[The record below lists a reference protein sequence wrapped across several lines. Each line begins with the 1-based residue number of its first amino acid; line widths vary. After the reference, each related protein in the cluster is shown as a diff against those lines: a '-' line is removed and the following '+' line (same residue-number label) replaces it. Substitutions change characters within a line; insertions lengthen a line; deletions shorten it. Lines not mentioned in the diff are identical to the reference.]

1 MDDTVLDYK
10 LKAIK
15 RIQAYKDTFS
25 TESGKVVLADLER
38 MFYMSSPMYK
48 SDKVNDL
55 IYNEGMRNVI
65 LYVKQVMNQDM
76 ESFKK
81 DLSTMEND

>member
-1 MDDTVLDYK
+1 MDDTVADYK

-15 RIQAYKDTFS
+15 RVQAYKDTFS

-38 MFYMSSPMYK
+38 MFFMTSPMYK

-65 LYVKQVMNQDM
+65 LYVKQVMNQDI
-76 ESFKK
+76 ESFRK